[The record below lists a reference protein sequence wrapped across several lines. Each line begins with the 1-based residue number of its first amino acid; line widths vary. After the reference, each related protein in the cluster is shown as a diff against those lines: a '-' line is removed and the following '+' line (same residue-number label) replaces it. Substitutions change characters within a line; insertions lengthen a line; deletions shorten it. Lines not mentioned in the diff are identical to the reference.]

1 MPLLRKR
8 GIRGVSCL
16 IQDLSSVS
24 SSPTSSPKTKMAA
37 VSSIQKPTPISTAQ
51 LLKRQV
57 QRTDTILTHKQA
69 QGNSWWLSYLL
80 HIWIFALFP
89 EIFRFYLL
97 SAFLNPSC
105 GNLLCS
111 SVPCLLPLECGSW
124 WGGEIRLEAV
134 LVQLAESCCCSRWEG
149 FSLVVADQTTT

>member
-89 EIFRFYLL
+89 EFFRFYLL

-111 SVPCLLPLECGSW
+111 SVPCYCHW
-124 WGGEIRLEAV
+124 NAAAGGEVKLGWKQC
-134 LVQLAESCCCSRWEG
+134 LCSLQ
-149 FSLVVADQTTT
+149 SLVAVPGGKDFHLL